1 MEEEEE
7 LRAGEKL
14 LREQCKCDGA
24 GHFFR
29 TRVIHGLQIREIPW
43 DLAGDVGTGG
53 VVWRAA
59 DVLISHLPAADEI
72 AGKRVLELGSGCGLP
87 GLVLACRGADV
98 VLSDYAPI
106 LVENLKYN
114 SAMNEIP
121 VRCIQLDWHA
131 IEDADQ
137 FGPFDLVIG
146 SDLVY
151 GDRGPLLA
159 SVISALK
166 FSNVRGS
173 AQVSR
178 AVFCCFWDFLCRATL
193 KIGDKNRVE
202 SVSRFCVDILSLKT
216 IYCILH
222 YILLHYTTPH
232 YVALYYII
240 LRYIR

>member
-87 GLVLACRGADV
+87 GLVLACRGADCGAFSWIGMQSKTQINSV
-98 VLSDYAPI
+98 HSISSSGAIWSTEIVAP
-106 LVENLKYN
+106 
-114 SAMNEIP
+114 
-121 VRCIQLDWHA
+121 C
-131 IEDADQ
+131 
-137 FGPFDLVIG
+137 
-146 SDLVY
+146 
-151 GDRGPLLA
+151 LLP
-159 SVISALK
+159 SYP
-166 FSNVRGS
+166 R
-173 AQVSR
+173 
-178 AVFCCFWDFLCRATL
+178 
-193 KIGDKNRVE
+193 
-202 SVSRFCVDILSLKT
+202 
-216 IYCILH
+216 
-222 YILLHYTTPH
+222 
-232 YVALYYII
+232 
-240 LRYIR
+240 

>member
-166 FSNVRGS
+166 CNFYSDVATAGPDAPKPHLLSN
-173 AQVSR
+173 
-178 AVFCCFWDFLCRATL
+178 F
-193 KIGDKNRVE
+193 
-202 SVSRFCVDILSLKT
+202 
-216 IYCILH
+216 
-222 YILLHYTTPH
+222 
-232 YVALYYII
+232 
-240 LRYIR
+240 